1 MKEQAIQ
8 KINKIGKISNVIA
21 LIARIFFIVGMV
33 LCLLGAILCF
43 LRPAETMQVTM
54 KSNMDL
60 VMDYAEFGM
69 SDEEFAAGMVDLDE
83 ENEGYEIQTQTVN
96 IGSFDGS
103 LSVSVAQQDYE
114 PVDVKCENG
123 KMTMNLETQERT
135 LNFRHLGVFWIVAFV
150 AMGLTA
156 VTFFFIGALCKAFRD
171 CTTPFEE
178 NVIKKMQN
186 LAIALVPWTIL
197 SSIVKSTLE
206 SFMQGIVRINVSVDL
221 GVVLVVLIVL
231 VLVYIFKY
239 GAVLQQE
246 SDETL

>member
-1 MKEQAIQ
+1 MKEQAIK
-8 KINKIGKISNVIA
+8 KINKIGKISNILVLVAKI
-21 LIARIFFIVGMV
+21 IFIVGMV
-33 LCLLGAILCF
+33 LCLLGAILCL
-43 LRPAETMQVTM
+43 LRPAETLQVTM
-54 KSNMDL
+54 KSDMDL
-60 VMDYAEFGM
+60 VMDYSTFGM
-69 SDEEFAAGMVDLDE
+69 SDDEFSAGMVDLDE
-83 ENEGYEIQTQTVN
+83 ESAGYDIQTKSVR

-123 KMTMNLETQERT
+123 KMTMNLETKERT
-135 LNFRHLGVFWIVAFV
+135 LNFRHLGVTWIVAFV
-150 AMGLTA
+150 AMG
-156 VTFFFIGALCKAFRD
+156 VTVVTLYFVGALCKAFRD

-197 SSIVKSTLE
+197 SSIVSSTLE
-206 SFMQGIVRINVSVDL
+206 SFMQGMVRISVSVDL
-221 GVVLVVLIVL
+221 GVILVVLIVL